1 LISDVA
7 AVCRS
12 ACIFIYF
19 KLCRFIKR
27 THQFFID
34 SGLYG
39 FPFSSVRRKLYFSY
53 LLNCLVLS
61 FSFLLYIFIFLFF
74 IFILL
79 YIYSIYHL
87 NLYDFVQFSFYFDV
101 VFICRIGSIKASDK
115 IISRFLSLL
124 LPFLISLILYP
135 LCFEYVKAC
144 LICAILFSRSICL
157 NSNPKSSD
165 RRIPV
170 VIASLKITCQC
181 NTSVSDSKAS
191 NNFIVSSRV

>member
-1 LISDVA
+1 MA
-7 AVCRS
+7 
-12 ACIFIYF
+12 FHF
-19 KLCRFIKR
+19 
-27 THQFFID
+27 H
-34 SGLYG
+34 
-39 FPFSSVRRKLYFSY
+39 
-53 LLNCLVLS
+53 LLEEN
-61 FSFLLYIFIFLFF
+61 YIFHLSINALWQVSLF
-74 IFILL
+74 
-79 YIYSIYHL
+79 Y
-87 NLYDFVQFSFYFDV
+87 VV

-115 IISRFLSLL
+115 IISRFLALL

-135 LCFEYVKAC
+135 LCFEYVIAC
-144 LICAILFSRSICL
+144 LVCAILCSRSICL